1 MTDRF
6 KFKDLANVTKRLLK
20 PVETQALLTQLHS
33 QHICWGYMQI
43 ETKHKSQEGGHVT
56 LDGSFSNLESGE
68 SVGDGI
74 KMREKMLRVENFDEH
89 D

>member
-1 MTDRF
+1 
-6 KFKDLANVTKRLLK
+6 
-20 PVETQALLTQLHS
+20 
-33 QHICWGYMQI
+33 MQI

-89 D
+89 DWCSIPGSECGIKTNVLVSRTS